1 LAASITASDRF
12 MRLNTGRLGP
22 ASAASSGSAKRFRA
36 TSSCWIEREPASFL
50 ASSGSLDT
58 ADEEARLVD
67 PSAQDALRRRAQFV
81 ADGVQHVLYRRQDV
95 LLAVAEARQVVALD
109 RVEVGEDDVQ
119 LAGVAG
125 DGDAL
130 EGGERGRLH
139 RLGGIVDQQH
149 RGDATSVAPRDAAP
163 EHNVAA
169 GRRAGL
175 ARQRLKRLRPTNR
188 VRPVQGVCARGRAPV
203 HAPETRSP
211 LRSSTGGGGVAPP
224 GQLTGDGTPTRKASR
239 QVEVS

>member
-1 LAASITASDRF
+1 VATKTATPAWPCRHRSGWRF
-12 MRLNTGRLGP
+12 AFGGYGEQGGRVVVVG
-22 ASAASSGSAKRFRA
+22 A
-36 TSSCWIEREPASFL
+36 
-50 ASSGSLDT
+50 
-58 ADEEARLVD
+58 V
-67 PSAQDALRRRAQFV
+67 V
-81 ADGVQHVLYRRQDV
+81 VVNV
-95 LLAVAEARQVVALD
+95 VVVAVAEARQVVALD
-109 RVEVGEDDVQ
+109 LVEVGEDDVQ

-125 DGDAL
+125 DRDAL
-130 EGGERGRLH
+130 EGGDRGRLH
-139 RLGGIVDQQH
+139 RLGGVVDQQH

-224 GQLTGDGTPTRKASR
+224 GQLTGDGTHTRKAPR